1 MGPIAVVDADAGQI
15 HPKWA
20 VTDGVDPIFV
30 IVIGQP
36 VFGEKG
42 KIQAKEEAQED
53 KRQSAGE
60 KDHFAAT
67 GELRRQDKG
76 SGKAPAKEENKN
88 AFFRFCFCF
97 STVSPEKEMTFCT
110 SSSTCSRLGCSSAL
124 SRRPSSSSVTVT
136 PKVSAKGS
144 RRDTSGIL
152 SPVSLS

>member
-60 KDHFAAT
+60 KITSLRLVNCAARIR
-67 GELRRQDKG
+67 E
-76 SGKAPAKEENKN
+76 AAKPQQRKKTKMR
-88 AFFRFCFCF
+88 FFGF
-97 STVSPEKEMTFCT
+97 
-110 SSSTCSRLGCSSAL
+110 
-124 SRRPSSSSVTVT
+124 
-136 PKVSAKGS
+136 VSAFPPYLQK
-144 RRDTSGIL
+144 RR
-152 SPVSLS
+152 